1 MKPAV
6 ITPYHQETLEILER
20 CHRSVCSQTAKVT
33 HIHGGRWQ
41 QQGRHRS
48 MGWPTSGSVATRPQ
62 ELWKYTPGL
71 GALMAASQG
80 YEPIFFLDAD
90 NWFKPNHVELAL
102 ELHHNDPSIDVVIS
116 RRNIVLDDGSILHE
130 APEDVEQLFADTSTL
145 CLFKRAYRSLSLWT
159 LMPNG
164 LAPICDRVIYQC
176 LKALPLKLHWHSEKT
191 LMFESHYANHYQ
203 LAGKVP
209 KTPVHDPNW
218 EKLKADL
225 PALLDEFQALTGI
238 QLSCEL

>member
-6 ITPYHQETLEILER
+6 ITPYHQENLKILER

-33 HIHGGRWQ
+33 HIMVADGSSRAVIDQWDGQHLVLP
-41 QQGRHRS
+41 QGHRNC
-48 MGWPTSGSVATRPQ
+48 GN
-62 ELWKYTPGL
+62 TPRGL

-116 RRNIVLDDGSILHE
+116 GRNIVLDDGSILHE

-145 CLFKRAYRSLSLWT
+145 GLFKRAYRSLPLWT

-164 LAPICDRVIYQC
+164 LAPICDQVIYQC

-203 LAGKVP
+203 LAGKSP

-225 PALLDEFQALTGI
+225 PMLLDEFQALTGI